1 MPEETLLQVQNLRTH
16 FRMPRPHLLA
26 PAPVVFAVDG
36 ISFEVA
42 RGITFGLVGE
52 SGCGKSTT
60 ALSVLRLVEPTSGS
74 IFFDGLDIPKL
85 KGKELRHLRRRMQ
98 IIFQDPY
105 SSLNPR
111 STAGDIIASSLKI
124 QKIGKPREQAERVAE
139 LLNLVGL
146 RPEHRGAFP
155 HQFSGG
161 QRQRIC
167 IARALASGPDFI
179 ICDEPV
185 SALDVAIQAQ
195 ILNLLARLQREL
207 GLTYLFI
214 SHDMAVIQHICDEI
228 AVMYLGGIVEQADR
242 RSLFMQ
248 PSHPYTQA
256 LLSAVPNIDMDDSR
270 STKRQ
275 HLKGDP
281 PNPVNPPSG
290 CRFHTRCQYTEERCR
305 RDRPE
310 LREIYPGHLVA
321 CHLVKPG
328 ELSPGQDMV

>member
-1 MPEETLLQVQNLRTH
+1 MTDQPLLKVEDLCTYFRLR
-16 FRMPRPHLLA
+16 RSHLFAKA
-26 PAPVVFAVDG
+26 PIVFAVAG
-36 ISFEVA
+36 VSFEIA
-42 RGITFGLVGE
+42 RGKTFGLVGE

-60 ALSVLRLVEPTSGS
+60 ALSVLRLIEPTSGS
-74 IFFDGLDIPKL
+74 IKFDGVDVTVL
-85 KGKELRHLRRRMQ
+85 KPEELRRCRRRMQ

-111 STAGDIIASSLKI
+111 ARAGDIVAAPLKI
-124 QKIGKPREQAERVAE
+124 QRIGSPQERADRVAE
-139 LLNLVGL
+139 LFTQVGL
-146 RPEHRGAFP
+146 LPENRRAYP

-161 QRQRIC
+161 QRQRIA
-167 IARALASGPDFI
+167 IARALALRPDLV

-242 RSLFMQ
+242 RSLFKQ

-256 LLSAVPNIDMDDSR
+256 LLSAVPTIDMDVTR

-275 HLKGDP
+275 YLKGDP

-290 CRFHTRCQYTEERCR
+290 CRFHTRCQYTEEKCKRE
-305 RDRPE
+305 RPE

-328 ELSPGQDMV
+328 ELNPDHDMI